1 MLNTMRIDTLRN
13 EYNFSGLTR
22 RNVDKNPFAQFEKWM
37 KEAVDSEEKEPTA
50 MTLSTVGTD
59 GFPQS
64 RIVLLKYFDE
74 NGFIFFTNY
83 LSEKGKAIEKNPA
96 VSLHFF
102 WRVLERQVQITGL
115 TEKTSEEIS
124 RNYFQSR
131 PPESRIA
138 AWASDQSREIPSRDY
153 LEQRFREFSSKFE
166 NQSPPLPSFWGG
178 YKVIPQKIEFWQGR
192 SNRLHDRILYEKIS
206 DNWAIKR
213 LAP

>member
-1 MLNTMRIDTLRN
+1 MRIDTLRN

-22 RNVDKNPFAQFEKWM
+22 RNVDENPFAQFEKWL
-37 KEAVDSEEKEPTA
+37 KEAVDFEEKEPTA
-50 MTLSTVGTD
+50 MALSTIGVN

-64 RIVLLKYFDE
+64 RIVLLKYFDK

-102 WRVLERQVQITGL
+102 WPLLERQVRISGFA
-115 TEKTSEEIS
+115 EKTSRKIS
-124 RNYFQSR
+124 KKYFQSR
-131 PPESRIA
+131 PLESQIA
-138 AWASDQSREIPSRDY
+138 AWASEQSKEIPSRDY

-166 NQSPPLPSFWGG
+166 NQPPLLPSFWGG
-178 YKVIPQKIEFWQGR
+178 YKVIPKKIEFWQGR
-192 SNRLHDRILYEKIS
+192 ENRLHDRILYEKIS
-206 DNWAIKR
+206 NNWEIKR